1 MFTGN
6 HIIKEIEG
14 PIGRLRPQ
22 YLHKLRF
29 ITNTTITNTEPAD
42 AAEAA
47 QREALNGGTDGN
59 NNTGVAGVARF

>member
-29 ITNTTITNTEPAD
+29 ITNTTITNTEPVE

-47 QREALNGGTDGN
+47 QREAAVNGATDSNHSAASG
-59 NNTGVAGVARF
+59 RF

>member
-1 MFTGN
+1 M
-6 HIIKEIEG
+6 KEIEG

-42 AAEAA
+42 TET
-47 QREALNGGTDGN
+47 QTRENGNDN
-59 NNTGVAGVARF
+59 SAGSGRF